1 MTAST
6 TMTRWSVEIDEN
18 ASEAAA
24 EMRMA
29 ASEHGWSAEALKGDL
44 ATLACGEASLPTYE
58 RPAYFRSV
66 GLGLEDIAMAY
77 GIWKLSQARQ
87 G

>member
-1 MTAST
+1 M
-6 TMTRWSVEIDEN
+6 
-18 ASEAAA
+18 AAA
-24 EMRMA
+24 G
-29 ASEHGWSAEALKGDL
+29 HGWSAEALKGDL
-44 ATLACGEASLPTYE
+44 AKLACGEAPLPAYD

-77 GIWKLSQARQ
+77 GIWKLSQTRQ